1 MAEAITLT
9 IAPHDEVDTTELDSL
24 TRSLR
29 DEIAALDV
37 DSAELERGANLPTGA
52 KGDPLTVGSLVVSLA
67 SAGVFGALI
76 ELLKSWALRREGRS
90 VTIKAEVDGRKLEM
104 TFSPEAVSK
113 EEMVSFA
120 EKVMTTLKKK

>member
-37 DSAELERGANLPTGA
+37 DSAELERGADLPTGA

-113 EEMVSFA
+113 EEMASFA